1 MTPPLPLLSP
11 PPPLLQFYHD
21 PLNPRRHPFL
31 PSQLLMGSDWL
42 PKLTADLHGA
52 AYTAVVPAA
61 LVVSLAATVALD
73 ALQSHDAAPLT
84 SPPAAT

>member
-1 MTPPLPLLSP
+1 
-11 PPPLLQFYHD
+11 
-21 PLNPRRHPFL
+21 
-31 PSQLLMGSDWL
+31 MGSDWL

-73 ALQSHDAAPLT
+73 ALQSYDAAPLT
-84 SPPAAT
+84 PSPCRNLKLNRTCVLYV